1 MISVLIISSEQG
13 VDSRAALCH
22 DGDNTTE
29 RAISMYLQVK
39 HFHEL
44 TTDELYA
51 ILKLRVDVFVVEQS
65 CPYGE
70 LDGLDQK
77 ALHIWLR
84 DEEGIEAY
92 VRVLDKGVKSEH
104 AAIGRV
110 IAVKRRMGLGTR
122 IVQAGLNAA
131 RAYYGADSVYIEAQ
145 TYARGLY
152 EKLGFRQISG
162 EFTEDGIPHIRMLIE
177 F

>member
-1 MISVLIISSEQG
+1 
-13 VDSRAALCH
+13 
-22 DGDNTTE
+22 
-29 RAISMYLQVK
+29 MYMQTK

-44 TTDELYA
+44 SPDELYA

-77 ALHIWLR
+77 AVHIWLE
-84 DEEGIEAY
+84 DDEGIEAY
-92 VRVLDKGVKSEH
+92 IRVLDKGVKSEH
-104 AAIGRV
+104 ASISRV

-122 IVQAGLNAA
+122 IVQAGLDAA
-131 RAYYGADSVYIEAQ
+131 KTYFGADAVCIEAQ
-145 TYARGLY
+145 TYARSLY
-152 EKLGFRQISG
+152 EKLGFRPIS
-162 EFTEDGIPHIRMLIE
+162 EAFLEDGIPHIRMLKT

>member
-1 MISVLIISSEQG
+1 
-13 VDSRAALCH
+13 
-22 DGDNTTE
+22 
-29 RAISMYLQVK
+29 MYLQIK
-39 HFHEL
+39 RFHEL

-51 ILKLRVDVFVVEQS
+51 ILKLRVDVFVVEQR

-70 LDGLDQK
+70 IDGLDQN
-77 ALHIWLR
+77 ALHVWLQ
-84 DEEGIEAY
+84 DEKGIEAY

-110 IAVKRRMGLGTR
+110 IAVKRRMGLGTK
-122 IVQAGLNAA
+122 IVQAGLDAA
-131 RAYYGADSVYIEAQ
+131 REYYGADAVYIEAQ
-145 TYARGLY
+145 TYARSLY

-162 EFTEDGIPHIRMLIE
+162 EFPEDGIPHIQMLKE

>member
-1 MISVLIISSEQG
+1 
-13 VDSRAALCH
+13 
-22 DGDNTTE
+22 
-29 RAISMYLQVK
+29 MYLQIK
-39 HFHEL
+39 RFHEL

-51 ILKLRVDVFVVEQS
+51 ILKLRVDVFVVEQR

-70 LDGLDQK
+70 IDGLDQN
-77 ALHIWLR
+77 ALHVWLQ

-122 IVQAGLNAA
+122 IVQAGLDAA
-131 RAYYGADSVYIEAQ
+131 REYYGADAVYIEAQ
-145 TYARGLY
+145 TYARSLY
-152 EKLGFRQISG
+152 ENLGFRQISG
-162 EFTEDGIPHIRMLIE
+162 EFLEDGIPHIQMLKE